1 MSIGKYLKN
10 VYMALVACTGV
21 ALVFL
26 RRESIFGPAPT
37 SVDLLLIALT
47 SACLLFPVVKEISLG
62 GVTLK
67 REIENTKKE
76 INDRL
81 NQVRNEIVS
90 SVAVSPTFNLGA
102 QPLTDETLKK
112 LEISLEQTV
121 NNAFQ
126 SFSQPG
132 SSVSHEISVEDE
144 TMFLF
149 TARHNIERELRRIWG
164 NRDFRDSRWPS
175 TVHYMVRNLA
185 DEDVIPRDFV
195 HAIKEVY
202 NVCSPAIHGE
212 EATPQQVAFVK
223 DLSPKIIATLRNIV

>member
-1 MSIGKYLKN
+1 MEKYLKTA
-10 VYMALVACTGV
+10 YRTLIACTGV

-26 RRESIFGPAPT
+26 RRESIFGSNPT
-37 SVDLLLIALT
+37 PVDLLLLAIAA
-47 SACLLFPVVKEISLG
+47 ACLIFPVVKEISLG

-67 REIENTKKE
+67 RELENTKKE
-76 INDRL
+76 ISERL

-90 SVAVSPTFNLGA
+90 SVAVSPTFNVGG
-102 QPLTDETLKK
+102 QPLTDEALKR
-112 LEISLEQTV
+112 LETSLEQTV

-126 SFSQPG
+126 SYAQPG
-132 SSVSHEISVEDE
+132 SAPSDVISVEDE

-164 NRDFRDSRWPS
+164 NRDFKDSRWPS

-185 DEDVIPRDFV
+185 EADIVPRDFV

-212 EATPQQVAFVK
+212 EVTPQQVAFVK
-223 DLSPKIIATLRNIV
+223 DLAPRIVATLRNIA